1 MQQRRREHQ
10 AQNDRIHRLLTGGR
24 LMLIL
29 TSARG
34 RRGRAQAIDGVAHFL
49 VLASRASDIADMSRL
64 GLTDVAC

>member
-1 MQQRRREHQ
+1 
-10 AQNDRIHRLLTGGR
+10 
-24 LMLIL
+24 MLIL